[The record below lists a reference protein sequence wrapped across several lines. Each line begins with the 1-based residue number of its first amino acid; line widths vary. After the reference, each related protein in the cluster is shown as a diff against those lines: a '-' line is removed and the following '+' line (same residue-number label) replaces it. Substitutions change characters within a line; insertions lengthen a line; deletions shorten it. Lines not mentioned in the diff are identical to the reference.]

1 VKKTDSKLER
11 FELYVEYIFEIV
23 WRISSA
29 ICVASLAVLMLVF
42 SIHYIVNHLL

>member
-1 VKKTDSKLER
+1 MKKTDTKLER

-23 WRISSA
+23 WSISSA

-42 SIHYIVNHLL
+42 SIHYIANHLL